1 MPDDRRPHTPPEQP
15 PPEDLS
21 PEDRPPE
28 APHGVHVAK
37 DPTDARAGRVT
48 PGGGVRWVLG
58 VSFTLVVI
66 GMLVVLLFF
75 W

>member
-1 MPDDRRPHTPPEQP
+1 MDDRRPSGP
-15 PPEDLS
+15 PPEGQQHQR
-21 PEDRPPE
+21 EHRQRE
-28 APHGVHVAK
+28 APQGVHVTK
-37 DPTDARAGRVT
+37 NPTDVRAGRVT

-58 VSFTLVVI
+58 ISLTLVVI